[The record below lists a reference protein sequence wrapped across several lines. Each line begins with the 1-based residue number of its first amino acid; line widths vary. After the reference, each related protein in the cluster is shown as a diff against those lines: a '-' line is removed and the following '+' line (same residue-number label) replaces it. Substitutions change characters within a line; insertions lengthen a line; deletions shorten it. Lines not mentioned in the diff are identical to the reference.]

1 MKNFLMLTAFILL
14 SAATIAQ
21 SNKEDIA
28 IVQNMFGKDKKELV
42 QAYMTIP
49 EAQKAGFWTM
59 YDEYEESRKKLGR
72 ERIALIQDYANAYDS
87 LNDKKASD
95 LMNRKILWLNN
106 YTGMQKKYYA
116 SFAKLIG
123 GIQASKFFQLE
134 DYLENNIRL
143 AIQESIPF
151 IDELDKTK
159 MKEATAK

>member
-14 SAATIAQ
+14 SAVTIAQ

-49 EAQKAGFWTM
+49 EAKKAGFWTM

-72 ERIALIQDYANAYDS
+72 ERIAVIQDYANAYDS

-95 LMNRKILWLNN
+95 LRVEFYSN
-106 YTGMQKKYYA
+106 
-116 SFAKLIG
+116 SPPDPAKRYG
-123 GIQASKFFQLE
+123 CGTVS
-134 DYLENNIRL
+134 D
-143 AIQESIPF
+143 
-151 IDELDKTK
+151 
-159 MKEATAK
+159 